1 MSTKN
6 FSIALLGLVIVTI
19 LYLVLRCD
27 CFPGKEV
34 QRSKPGIS
42 TEYKKKLS
50 ESEWKRFDYAVK
62 ECREVLKSDALLLEK
77 ADYWEKRDV
86 DPAVGY
92 AAWLFQETRFKGDV
106 IGDNGKAYGYGQIH
120 IAALEEMNE
129 IRATRGWRKFSL
141 EELNGRSRERVKF
154 FLFALHDYINLC
166 SERYKRK
173 RNLDADLNAW
183 NGGCSGGSEKENKYS
198 GEIKSIVLQ
207 YYERKKAEREA
218 KQKGASA
225 KR

>member
-1 MSTKN
+1 MSPKN
-6 FSIALLGLVIVTI
+6 LSIALLGLVIVTI
-19 LYLVLRCD
+19 LYLTLRCD
-27 CFPGKEV
+27 CFLEKEL
-34 QRSKPGIS
+34 QRSKPSKS

-50 ESEWKRFDYAVK
+50 ESEWKHFDYAVK
-62 ECREVLKSDALLLEK
+62 ECRVILKSDALLLKK
-77 ADYWEKRDV
+77 ADYWENYGI

-106 IGDNGKAYGYGQIH
+106 VGDNGKAYGYGQIH
-120 IAALEEMNE
+120 SAALEEMNE
-129 IRATRGWRKFSL
+129 IRAARGWRKFSL

-166 SERYKRK
+166 SERYGRK

-198 GEIKSIVLQ
+198 GEIKSIILQ
-207 YYERKKAEREA
+207 YHERKKAGKET
-218 KQKGASA
+218 KQKRASA
-225 KR
+225 KH